1 MCSYTSCCVT
11 EPLYRHWW
19 AVMTVDGDSPDVEL
33 CFWIHVD
40 LIVCLVKDRESQRM
54 STLLDERGYD
64 VKPSEVENS
73 PGEWRGSTS
82 GKKCD
87 GFGLYAHP
95 SDPLTKIYFGLIPVP
110 TSLVPGVVQQWAIVS
125 SSRKK
130 SHHWW
135 SSRQQQHNNRQ
146 VWWWAVTSV
155 KEDYV
160 LW

>member
-1 MCSYTSCCVT
+1 
-11 EPLYRHWW
+11 
-19 AVMTVDGDSPDVEL
+19 MTVDGDSPDVEL

-87 GFGLYAHP
+87 GFGLYVFIRTP
-95 SDPLTKIYFGLIPVP
+95 VRSIDKDLSWLDPCPHF
-110 TSLVPGVVQQWAIVS
+110 S
-125 SSRKK
+125 SSWSGSTMSNSIFFSKK
-130 SHHWW
+130 VSPLMIF
-135 SSRQQQHNNRQ
+135 SPTAAQ
-146 VWWWAVTSV
+146 
-155 KEDYV
+155 
-160 LW
+160 